1 MTEQIGVVVSRG
13 DGKVVAQSEA
23 ASAWLGPAGGR
34 ACWAL
39 LERVPGAR
47 RLPCSEGCVA
57 DRIEGGTAVGACSV
71 ALRGQRFDLEC
82 VPVDG
87 HVVSV
92 LRSRPGPAPEPWE
105 RLTPRE
111 VAVLHLMAD
120 GLTTAAIAKELGI
133 QPGTVRA
140 HVEHM
145 RGRLGCRTRAAIVA
159 QGFRLKY
166 LT

>member
-1 MTEQIGVVVSRG
+1 MADQIGVVVSRK
-13 DGKVVAQSEA
+13 DGKVVAQSDSA
-23 ASAWLGPAGGR
+23 AEWLGPSGGR

-39 LERVPGAR
+39 MDRVPGAK
-47 RLPCSEGCVA
+47 RLPCAEGCVGE
-57 DRIEGGTAVGACSV
+57 RLESGTATEACAV
-71 ALRGQRFDLEC
+71 ALRGQRFELEC

-87 HVVSV
+87 HVVSL

-120 GLTTAAIAKELGI
+120 GLTTAAIADELGI
-133 QPGTVRA
+133 RPGTVRA

-145 RGRLGCRTRAAIVA
+145 RGRLGCRTRAALVA
-159 QGFRLKY
+159 KGFRLKY
-166 LT
+166 LS